1 MMKKYLIIILLFF
14 IFFIGLFNK
23 RSYAY
28 VDCSNVI
35 VKPEGVT
42 TLNLKNYLNNF
53 EYKEIY
59 YVCSYDCCYNVK
71 NGDKDD
77 IVSNLTKILDKTTN
91 EDDKLFTNVNGY
103 NVTSLG
109 VNLCK

>member
-1 MMKKYLIIILLFF
+1 MKKYLIIILLFF
-14 IFFIGLFNK
+14 VFFIVLFNK

-42 TLNLKNYLNNF
+42 TLNLKNYLNKF

-77 IVSNLTKILDKTTN
+77 IVNN
-91 EDDKLFTNVNGY
+91 FEDVENVI
-103 NVTSLG
+103 VH
-109 VNLCK
+109 VEPKVK

>member
-1 MMKKYLIIILLFF
+1 MKKYLIIILLFF
-14 IFFIGLFNK
+14 VFFIVLFYK

-42 TLNLKNYLNNF
+42 TLNLKNYLNKF

-77 IVSNLTKILDKTTN
+77 IVNNLTKILDKTTN
-91 EDDKLFTNVNGY
+91 DDDKLFTNVNGFSITKIGL
-103 NVTSLG
+103 NV
-109 VNLCK
+109 CK